1 MKSIIKKIT
10 TTVLC
15 GILATGSALSANAA
29 LNDEETHK
37 DFEITDVTQK
47 IGNNQIFVAT
57 TGYTDKTAKDYGI
70 KFIATD
76 NKEYNVFFKDCIDSP
91 KIVNLPKGENF
102 ASYMVTG
109 GHGWFGDSVA
119 NNNFD
124 NAGGEYVKVR
134 IKLSDF
140 SNYFNENGTITSKL
154 SDGSYR
160 DFDYTYED
168 FGVGSDRVHKY
179 ASSCAY
185 ATSGAAI
192 TSFVPDKDGY
202 VEIYISRHIGVKT
215 CVMTYTYCI
224 LEGRVRCE
232 EGKINLR
239 LNGLSCGDTDLNGHI
254 SVADATLV
262 QKHIA
267 NIDSLD
273 ELQLFNADVNHYG
286 DISVVDATL
295 IQKYVVGLYK

>member
-10 TTVLC
+10 ATALC
-15 GILATGSALSANAA
+15 GVLATGSALSASAA
-29 LNDEETHK
+29 LNDEETNKH
-37 DFEITDVTQK
+37 FEVTDVTQN
-47 IGNNQIFVAT
+47 IGNNWIFVAT
-57 TGYTDKTAKDYGI
+57 TGYTDKTATDYGT
-70 KFIATD
+70 KFVATD

-91 KIVNLPKGENF
+91 KIVNLPEGEKF

-109 GHGWFGDSVA
+109 GRGWFGDSSA

-202 VEIYISRHIGVKT
+202 AEIYISRHIGVKT
-215 CVMTYTYCI
+215 CVMTHTYCI
-224 LEGRVRCE
+224 LKDGIRCDK
-232 EGKINLR
+232 GMMDLR

-262 QKHIA
+262 QKYIV

-273 ELQLFNADVNHYG
+273 ELRLFNADVNRDG
-286 DISVVDATL
+286 DTSVVDATL